1 MTIKT
6 YFIIHDLSTN
16 LFLSNTHLVSPEY
29 YYTQD
34 FTDED
39 IRKFIDEKSA
49 KDFAAIIQQK
59 EEKVYENQLKWW
71 RGGSKPLKRKIV
83 VEKVE
88 LTYTIGET
96 IDPCVTFEDVV
107 AREG

>member
-6 YFIIHDLSTN
+6 YYIIHDLSTN
-16 LFLSNTHLVSPEY
+16 LFLSNTNLVSPEY
-29 YYTQD
+29 YFTQD

-39 IRKFIDEKSA
+39 IRKFFDEKSA
-49 KDFAAIIQQK
+49 KEFAASVQQK
-59 EEKVYENQLKWW
+59 EDKVYENQLSWW
-71 RGGSKPLKRKIV
+71 SGSKPTKRKIV

-96 IDPCVTFEDVV
+96 IDPCITFEDVV

>member
-1 MTIKT
+1 MTIKS
-6 YFIIHDLSTN
+6 YYIIHDLSTN
-16 LFLSNTHLVSPEY
+16 LFLSKTNLVSPEY
-29 YYTQD
+29 YFTQD

-49 KDFAAIIQQK
+49 KEFAARVQYK
-59 EEKVYENQLKWW
+59 EDKVYENQLKWW
-71 RGGSKPLKRKIV
+71 ANSKPTQRKIV

-96 IDPCVTFEDVV
+96 IEPCVSFEDIV

>member
-6 YFIIHDLSTN
+6 YYIIHDLSTN
-16 LFLSNTHLVSPEY
+16 LFLSNTNLVSPEY
-29 YYTQD
+29 YFTND

-39 IRKFIDEKSA
+39 IRRFLDEKSA
-49 KDFAAIIQQK
+49 KEFAARVQYK
-59 EEKVYENQLKWW
+59 EDRVYENQLKWW
-71 RGGSKPLKRKIV
+71 AGSKPSQRKIV

-96 IDPCVTFEDVV
+96 IEPCVSYEDIV

>member
-1 MTIKT
+1 MTIKS
-6 YFIIHDLSTN
+6 YYIIHDLSTN
-16 LFLSNTHLVSPEY
+16 LFLSNTNLVSPEY
-29 YYTQD
+29 YFTND

-49 KDFAAIIQQK
+49 KEFAAKVQCK
-59 EEKVYENQLKWW
+59 EDKVYEDQLRWW
-71 RGGSKPLKRKIV
+71 ANSKPSKRKIV

-96 IDPCVTFEDVV
+96 IEPCITFEDVV

>member
-1 MTIKT
+1 MTIKS
-6 YFIIHDLSTN
+6 YYIIHDLSTN
-16 LFLSNTHLVSPEY
+16 LFLSKTNLVSPEY
-29 YYTQD
+29 YFTQD

-49 KDFAAIIQQK
+49 KEFAARVQYK
-59 EEKVYENQLKWW
+59 EDKVYENQLKWW
-71 RGGSKPLKRKIV
+71 AGSKPTQRKIV

-96 IDPCVTFEDVV
+96 IEPCVSFEDIV

>member
-1 MTIKT
+1 MTIKS
-6 YFIIHDLSTN
+6 YYIIHDLSTN
-16 LFLSNTHLVSPEY
+16 LFLSNTNLVSPEY
-29 YYTQD
+29 YFTND

-49 KDFAAIIQQK
+49 KEFAAKVQHK
-59 EEKVYENQLKWW
+59 EDKVYEDQLRWW
-71 RGGSKPLKRKIV
+71 ANSKPSKRKIV

-96 IDPCVTFEDVV
+96 IYPCVTYEEVV

>member
-6 YFIIHDLSTN
+6 HYILHDLSTN
-16 LFLSNTHLVSPEY
+16 LFLSNTNLVSPEY
-29 YYTQD
+29 YFTQD

-49 KDFAAIIQQK
+49 KEFAALVQHK
-59 EEKVYENQLKWW
+59 EDKVYENQLKWW
-71 RGGSKPLKRKIV
+71 SGGSKPTKRKIV

-96 IDPCVTFEDVV
+96 IDPCVTYEDVV